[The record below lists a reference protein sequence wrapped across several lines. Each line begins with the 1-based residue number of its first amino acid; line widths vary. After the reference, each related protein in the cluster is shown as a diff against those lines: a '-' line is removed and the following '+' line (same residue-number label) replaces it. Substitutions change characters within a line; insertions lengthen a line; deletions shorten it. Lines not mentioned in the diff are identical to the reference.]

1 MDGQTGE
8 IHIYAVKDVV
18 EEVENPN
25 TQILLSDAKI

>member
-25 TQILLSDAKI
+25 TQIFISRC